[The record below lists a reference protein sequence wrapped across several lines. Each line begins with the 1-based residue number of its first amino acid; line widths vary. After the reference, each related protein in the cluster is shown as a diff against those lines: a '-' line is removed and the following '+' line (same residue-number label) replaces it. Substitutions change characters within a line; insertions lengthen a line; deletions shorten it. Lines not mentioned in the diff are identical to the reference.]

1 MNKRVANATKILSS
15 ISRLQNIEWKVF
27 LMTNRQ
33 LYMTCTNAIS
43 DYDSEIW
50 WKNQK
55 RFRNKL
61 QKLQNIALKKIL
73 EAFRTSFIAVMKIE
87 ANLKSIN
94 IRLDQKN
101 QKLELRMFKMKKNH
115 SVRQKISNFSL
126 KNWNKTLNEQSK
138 EFSEWNQDELHAT
151 QLIKIMNSIS
161 KFITNEYLIE
171 EAASIKNI
179 CKKSSLELEINQDEN
194 AREIHFKNV
203 ETDLQTSNFV
213 VFYTDAAY
221 NSKTKIATASC
232 VLYYEDRTSYKIWN
246 LKIEMNI
253 NDAELYTIEKIT
265 KWSKILQN
273 LDYIWIF
280 TDN

>member
-1 MNKRVANATKILSS
+1 VNKRVANATKILSS